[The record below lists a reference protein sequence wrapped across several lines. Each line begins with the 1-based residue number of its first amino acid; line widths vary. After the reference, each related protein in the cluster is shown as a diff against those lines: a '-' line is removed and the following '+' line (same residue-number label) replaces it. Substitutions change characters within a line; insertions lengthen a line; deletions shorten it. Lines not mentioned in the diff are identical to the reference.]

1 MYETLIADLESDV
14 KFLNHG
20 SCSAEKEIAEDVQ
33 RAIDAIT
40 YLSDRERI
48 RNELTQAIRDHWWDG
63 VYTVGEPCPCCG
75 QPVPNRTVCLS
86 DEEVEETL
94 KK

>member
-20 SCSAEKEIAEDVQ
+20 SCSVEKEIAEDVQ
-33 RAIDAIT
+33 RAIDAIK
-40 YLSDRERI
+40 YLDNRERI
-48 RNELTQAIRDHWWDG
+48 KDELIQAIHDHWWDG
-63 VYTVGEPCPCCG
+63 VYTVGESCPCCG
-75 QPVPNRTVCLS
+75 QPMPNRTVLLS
-86 DEEVEETL
+86 DEEVEEIL